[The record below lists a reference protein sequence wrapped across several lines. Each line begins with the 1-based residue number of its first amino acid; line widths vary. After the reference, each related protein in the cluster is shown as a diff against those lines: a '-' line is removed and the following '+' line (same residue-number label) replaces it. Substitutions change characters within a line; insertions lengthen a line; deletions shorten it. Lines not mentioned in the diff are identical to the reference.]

1 MSDNTPPNPATARAS
16 AQAPYMVGG
25 IMFGLLVLV
34 FALPSFIIVAA
45 GMIPTVLARAL
56 PATPD
61 QKRGALAVAMLNF
74 AGVLPVLA
82 MLWSRGHN
90 FNNAMQLLG
99 EPLPWMLMLGAAA
112 IAVMLQNVLPNV
124 AISVMERAAQQRV
137 HKLKAQQRELISE
150 WGGGVQ
156 GATEPKG
163 SSTQPGPK
171 PGPKTGIGPGSGSQE
186 KDRPHEIGGA
196 GRPSP

>member
-1 MSDNTPPNPATARAS
+1 MSGPANPGGSPNPSGPPNPATARAS

-90 FNNAMQLLG
+90 LDNAMQLLG

-112 IAVMLQNVLPNV
+112 IAVMLQNVLPNA

-156 GATEPKG
+156 GAT
-163 SSTQPGPK
+163 
-171 PGPKTGIGPGSGSQE
+171 TGIGPGRGSQE

>member
-1 MSDNTPPNPATARAS
+1 MTDLGSPNPGGPPGPAVPRAS
-16 AQAPYMVGG
+16 AQAPFMVGG
-25 IMFGLLVLV
+25 LMFGLLILI
-34 FALPSFIIVAA
+34 FALPSFIIIGA
-45 GMIPTVLARAL
+45 GMIPTLLSRAL

-90 FNNAMQLLG
+90 LSNAMQLLG

-112 IAVMLQNVLPNV
+112 IAVMLQSVLPNA

-137 HKLKAQQRELISE
+137 QKLKVQQRELVSE
-150 WGGGVQ
+150 WGDAVQ
-156 GATEPKG
+156 GETA
-163 SSTQPGPK
+163 PK
-171 PGPKTGIGPGSGSQE
+171 PSSQKPVPTPAPTTGLGPRSPAQE
-186 KDRPHEIGGA
+186 E
-196 GRPSP
+196 GRP